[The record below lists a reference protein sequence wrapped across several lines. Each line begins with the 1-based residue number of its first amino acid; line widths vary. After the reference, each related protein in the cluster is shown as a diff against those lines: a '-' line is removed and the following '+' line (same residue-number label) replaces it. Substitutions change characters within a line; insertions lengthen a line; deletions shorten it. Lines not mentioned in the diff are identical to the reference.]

1 MASGKAKSHRAL
13 FLWPWSF
20 WVWKHRLRNEEE
32 EGERKGGYRVTC
44 LARAWLNEREREG
57 EINVGP
63 AQREEKERAREEK
76 KGGAWGCVGR
86 EGEEEAKWPADWDEE
101 MGLD

>member
-1 MASGKAKSHRAL
+1 MK
-13 FLWPWSF
+13 
-20 WVWKHRLRNEEE
+20 
-32 EGERKGGYRVTC
+32 
-44 LARAWLNEREREG
+44 EREG